1 MSGCWTCRDRT
12 AKLSISMFVRG
23 VSKMSANPNVVL
35 ASAQQPAPKA
45 KRPPARQRKPL
56 PLWRRLYKEWGGF
69 AGLLLAALAVIVG
82 YLGRDS
88 RRLFAEQGLGY
99 ALGVIG
105 SLLILT
111 LLLYPLRKRFKILKV
126 LGQVRNWFRVHMML
140 GVVGPVAV
148 LYHSNFSLGSINS
161 TAALFAMLMVAG
173 SGLIGR
179 FLYQRVHH
187 GLFGR
192 KANLKELLG
201 QVKLT
206 TEHTG
211 GAAQFVPDLLQI
223 LSTYDREVLKPP
235 QNLLQCVTLPVRL
248 TFKTRKGYRRIVRH
262 VAVRLELQSHT
273 SPVVMQHRDRL
284 LKLTSGFVREHLYRV
299 RRVATF
305 VAYERLFALWH
316 KVHLPFF
323 YLLLVTAVVHVIA
336 VHTYSI

>member
-1 MSGCWTCRDRT
+1 
-12 AKLSISMFVRG
+12 
-23 VSKMSANPNVVL
+23 MSANPDAVA
-35 ASAQQPAPKA
+35 ASVKRPAPA
-45 KRPPARQRKPL
+45 AARRPARRKKPL
-56 PLWRRLYKEWGGF
+56 PWWRRLYKEWGGF
-69 AGLLLAALAVIVG
+69 AGLVLAAVAIVVG

-111 LLLYPLRKRFKILKV
+111 LLLYPLRKRFKVLKV
-126 LGQVRNWFRVHMML
+126 LGQVRNWFRVHMIL

-161 TAALFAMLMVAG
+161 TAALIAMLIVAG

-179 FLYQRVHH
+179 FLYQKVHH

-211 GAAQFVPDLLQI
+211 GAAQFVPDLLQV
-223 LSTYDREVLKPP
+223 LSAYDRDVLKPP
-235 QNLLQCVTLPVRL
+235 KTLWQCVTLPVRL
-248 TFKTRKGYRRIVRH
+248 TFTTRRGYRRIVRH
-262 VAVRLELQSHT
+262 ITMRLDVESRT

-284 LKLTSGFVREHLYRV
+284 IRLTSGFVKEHLYRV

-323 YLLLVTAVVHVIA
+323 YLLLITAVIHVIA
-336 VHTYSI
+336 VHAYSI

>member
-1 MSGCWTCRDRT
+1 
-12 AKLSISMFVRG
+12 
-23 VSKMSANPNVVL
+23 MSANPNVVAAPVRRP
-35 ASAQQPAPKA
+35 ASTA
-45 KRPPARQRKPL
+45 KQRPARQKKPM

-69 AGLLLAALAVIVG
+69 AGLMLAALAIAVG

-111 LLLYPLRKRFKILKV
+111 LLLYPLRKRFKFLKI
-126 LGQVRNWFRVHMML
+126 LGQVRNWFRVHMIL

-148 LYHSNFSLGSINS
+148 LYHSNFSLGSVNS
-161 TAALFAMLMVAG
+161 SAAMFAMLIVAG

-179 FLYQRVHH
+179 FLYQKVHH

-211 GAAQFVPDLLQI
+211 GAAQFVPDLLQL

-235 QNLLQCVTLPVRL
+235 QTLLQCMTLPVSL

-262 VAVRLELQSHT
+262 VAMQLEVQSHT

-284 LKLTSGFVREHLYRV
+284 LKLTAGFVREHLYRV

-336 VHTYSI
+336 VHWYSI

>member
-1 MSGCWTCRDRT
+1 MSGYWTCRDRRS
-12 AKLSISMFVRG
+12 KPPIMMLRRG
-23 VSKMSANPNVVL
+23 GYRMSANPETVR
-35 ASAQQPAPKA
+35 ASARRPAAAPS
-45 KRPPARQRKPL
+45 RPALRRKKPL
-56 PLWRRLYKEWGGF
+56 PLRRRLYKEWGGF
-69 AGLLLAALAVIVG
+69 AGLCLAAAAIVVG

-111 LLLYPLRKRFKILKV
+111 LLLYPLRKRFKFLKI
-126 LGQVRNWFRVHMML
+126 LGQVRNWFRVHMIL
-140 GVVGPVAV
+140 GVVGPIAV
-148 LYHSNFSLGSINS
+148 LYHSNFSFGSVNS
-161 TAALFAMLMVAG
+161 TAALIAMLIVAG

-179 FLYQRVHH
+179 FLYQKVHH

-211 GAAQFVPDLLQI
+211 GAAQFVPDLLQL
-223 LSTYDREVLKPP
+223 LSSYDREVLKPP
-235 QNLLQCVTLPVRL
+235 KSLMQCVTLPVRL
-248 TFKTRKGYRRIVRH
+248 TFQTHKGYRRIVRH
-262 VAVRLELQSHT
+262 IAMRLEAQSHI

-284 LKLTSGFVREHLYRV
+284 LKLTSGFVKEHLYRV

>member
-1 MSGCWTCRDRT
+1 MSGCWTCRHRT
-12 AKLSISMFVRG
+12 AKISTRLRMQG
-23 VSKMSANPNVVL
+23 VSDMSANANVV
-35 ASAQQPAPKA
+35 ATATRRPAPAA
-45 KRPPARQRKPL
+45 KRPPGRQRKPL
-56 PLWRRLYKEWGGF
+56 PLWRRLYKEWGGL
-69 AGLLLAALAVIVG
+69 AGLLLAGLAIVVG

-111 LLLYPLRKRFKILKV
+111 LLLYPLRKRFKVLKV
-126 LGQVRNWFRVHMML
+126 LGQVRNWFRVHMIL
-140 GVVGPVAV
+140 GVVGPLAV
-148 LYHSNFSLGSINS
+148 LYHSNFALGSVNS
-161 TAALFAMLMVAG
+161 TAAMIAMLVVAG

-179 FLYQRVHH
+179 FLYQKVHH

-206 TEHTG
+206 TEHAG

-235 QNLLQCVTLPVRL
+235 KTLWQCVTLPVRL
-248 TFKTRKGYRRIVRH
+248 TFKTRRGYRRIVRH
-262 VAVRLELQSHT
+262 IATRLEAESHT

-284 LKLTSGFVREHLYRV
+284 LKLTSGFVKEHLYRV

-336 VHTYSI
+336 VHAYSI